1 MVHFVND
8 KEKETYERLSNM
20 TESDRLDHL
29 KKNDD
34 DLKVWNSY
42 YIRRNWPDN
51 VRPMLWDDFERVES
65 LGINVDTNEVVVM
78 PTVDKSERIV
88 FENNKSPLL
97 SGFIWGI
104 AVVVVAGGTL
114 SILDYFLN

>member
-29 KKNDD
+29 KKNDN
-34 DLKVWNSY
+34 DLYVWNTY
-42 YIRRNWPDN
+42 YTRRDWPDN
-51 VRPMLWDDFERVES
+51 VRPMLWDDLERVES

-78 PTVDKSERIV
+78 PTVDTSERIV
-88 FENNKSPLL
+88 FENKTSPFL
-97 SGFIWGI
+97 SGIMWGI